1 MNDMQIRDTLST
13 VIEQMHPVAT
23 YANGSAIFEELGEA
37 LTAWIVEL
45 DACRY
50 ALTGRIASTQNHP
63 SRRVRIIDDPV
74 ESVTLEDGRER
85 PMLQMV
91 KPDWLY
97 DENGDKR
104 GD

>member
-23 YANGSAIFEELGEA
+23 YANGSAIFE
-37 LTAWIVEL
+37 EL